1 MIVLTIT
8 NRKKPT
14 VFTPAVVSPPTIQP
28 QNLPYVTNLAI
39 YNEAKRRNAIIK
51 ELVKTFNYKVGD
63 VVDCSNPQD
72 QTKWGSCT
80 ILSVLDDY
88 QHMEKDHKWP
98 GNDNPMIVTASSA
111 SGEIFFATTNYFK
124 DGVNDSTQTS

>member
-14 VFTPAVVSPPTIQP
+14 VFTPALPAPVVNNTAM
-28 QNLPYVTNLAI
+28 PYVTNLAI

-80 ILSVLDDY
+80 ILNVLDDY

-111 SGEIFFATTNYFK
+111 AGEIFFATTNYFK
-124 DGVNDSTQTS
+124 DGVNDSAQAS

>member
-39 YNEAKRRNAIIK
+39 YNEAKRRNNIIK
-51 ELVKTFNYKVGD
+51 QLVKEFKYKSGD
-63 VVDCSNPQD
+63 VVECKNPAD
-72 QTKWGSCT
+72 QTRWGNCT
-80 ILSVLDDY
+80 IISVLDDY

-98 GNDNPMIVTASSA
+98 ANDNPMIVTASSNV
-111 SGEIFFATTNYFK
+111 GEIFYATTNYFQG
-124 DGVNDSTQTS
+124 GVDEA